1 MLSGHFSGLI
11 TKWLITPHNL
21 TAMASEDKPT
31 RASFSG
37 HIGFV
42 LAAAASAVGLGNLW
56 RFPYLASH
64 YGGGIFVLVYILM
77 AVTFGFAL
85 LIAEVSIGRKTRKSC
100 IRAFGDL
107 CRKYRWIGYIEAM
120 VPIIILCYYFV
131 IGGWVIRW
139 FGMSVTGGLGEVTS
153 NPGYWWDYV
162 TGDIAGMADPTV
174 WFAVFAA
181 LCFICVYVGVDRG
194 IEKVSR
200 ILMPALLILT
210 FVIIAYEMTLPGI
223 WDGVVYYLDPD
234 ISKLNGGTF
243 LGAVSQIFYSL
254 SIAMGIMV
262 TYGSYMRK
270 EDNIEKAVRNISMID
285 TGTAIL
291 MGMMIVP
298 AAYIFGFGDSQSM
311 GLLFTAMP
319 QVFDSMPAGWIIAPI
334 FFLLVIFAA
343 VTSAV
348 SLLEAIVSQFS
359 DGTGSPRRRSL
370 MVSMVILIPLGLLV
384 VLGFGPLMTDL
395 SPFDQGAGWLG
406 IFDTL
411 ANVMIMP
418 VVAIMI
424 CLFVSLAV
432 GTRTITDEVESE
444 GQVFRSK
451 RLFVI
456 MIKYV
461 CPILLAVMF
470 VLGMT
475 DMFGLF
481 SVY

>member
-1 MLSGHFSGLI
+1 
-11 TKWLITPHNL
+11 
-21 TAMASEDKPT
+21 
-31 RASFSG
+31 
-37 HIGFV
+37 
-42 LAAAASAVGLGNLW
+42 
-56 RFPYLASH
+56 
-64 YGGGIFVLVYILM
+64 
-77 AVTFGFAL
+77 
-85 LIAEVSIGRKTRKSC
+85 
-100 IRAFGDL
+100 
-107 CRKYRWIGYIEAM
+107 
-120 VPIIILCYYFV
+120 
-131 IGGWVIRW
+131 
-139 FGMSVTGGLGEVTS
+139 
-153 NPGYWWDYV
+153 
-162 TGDIAGMADPTV
+162 
-174 WFAVFAA
+174 
-181 LCFICVYVGVDRG
+181 
-194 IEKVSR
+194 
-200 ILMPALLILT
+200 
-210 FVIIAYEMTLPGI
+210 
-223 WDGVVYYLDPD
+223 
-234 ISKLNGGTF
+234 
-243 LGAVSQIFYSL
+243 
-254 SIAMGIMV
+254 
-262 TYGSYMRK
+262 
-270 EDNIEKAVRNISMID
+270 
-285 TGTAIL
+285 
-291 MGMMIVP
+291 
-298 AAYIFGFGDSQSM
+298 
-311 GLLFTAMP
+311 MP
-319 QVFDSMPAGWIIAPI
+319 QVFDSMPAGGIIAPI

-424 CLFVSLAV
+424 CLFVSLVV